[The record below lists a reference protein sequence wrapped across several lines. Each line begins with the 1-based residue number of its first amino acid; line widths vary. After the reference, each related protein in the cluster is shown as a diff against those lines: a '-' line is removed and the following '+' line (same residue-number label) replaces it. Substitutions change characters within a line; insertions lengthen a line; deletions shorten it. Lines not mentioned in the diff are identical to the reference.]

1 MPDLSLRHINQGDL
15 RVRILHVSQPVDAG
29 CPAVL
34 LSYAAAQLAAGD
46 EVHVACPGDPL
57 AGRATALG
65 ARVHLWEAGRSPG
78 PSVPGETRRL
88 ARLVAEV
95 APDVL
100 HLHSAKAG
108 LAGRLAVRGRV
119 PTVFQP
125 HAWSFDAVTGPVAGA
140 ALAWERAASRWTDR
154 IVCVSDDEARLGA
167 ERGVRAAMTVVP
179 NVVDPGPEP
188 GPGSGPRDAARTAL
202 GLDAAPLVVCVGRL
216 AHQKGQDRLLS
227 AWPGVRRLV
236 PDARL
241 VLVGDGPLMA
251 ELADIARGLDDV
263 HVVGPTDDPRRWY
276 EAADVVAVPSRWE
289 GMALVP
295 LEAQAAGRSVVATR
309 ATGLAESVPDGT
321 GTIVPG
327 DVPGALAAAL
337 AERLVGDLAD
347 TEGAA
352 GRDLAVRR
360 WAEAGGPPDLH
371 RIYETLR

>member
-1 MPDLSLRHINQGDL
+1 MSDMSLRHINQGDL

-57 AGRATALG
+57 GARASALG
-65 ARVHLWEAGRSPG
+65 AHVHLWEAGRSPG

-88 ARLVAEV
+88 ARLITEI

-108 LAGRLAVRGRV
+108 LAGRLAARGRV

-125 HAWSFDAVTGPVAGA
+125 HAWSFDAVTGPVAAA
-140 ALAWERAASRWTDR
+140 ALAWERAAARWTDR
-154 IVCVSDDEARLGA
+154 VVCVSDDEARLGV
-167 ERGVRAAMTVVP
+167 ERGITATTTVVP

-188 GPGSGPRDAARTAL
+188 GPRAAARTAL
-202 GLDAAPLVVCVGRL
+202 GLDDAPLVVCVGRL

-227 AWPGVRRLV
+227 AWPGVRRRV

-263 HVVGPTDDPRRWY
+263 HVVGPTADPRRWY

-321 GTIVPG
+321 GSIVPG
-327 DVPGALAAAL
+327 DSPGALATAL

-347 TEGAA
+347 EEGAA
-352 GRDLAVRR
+352 GRALAVRR
-360 WAEAGGPPDLH
+360 WEQAGGPPDLH